1 MGERRG
7 IYRGWVG
14 KTEGKRP
21 LERPRRGWENNIKM
35 ELQEVECEGIDWI
48 DVAEE
53 RNKWW
58 ALVNA
63 AMNLQVP

>member
-7 IYRGWVG
+7 IYRVLVG

-21 LERPRRGWENNIKM
+21 LERPRRGWEDNIKM